1 MNVKIV
7 TRIAFFGLFL
17 VLAAGLIK
25 IFYPIDVKTQ
35 SIMLVSGFTIMLLG
49 SIWRVVLEMNEP
61 DEND

>member
-1 MNVKIV
+1 VSIKVV

-17 VLAAGLIK
+17 VLVSLLFKLFKVISFDIRSG
-25 IFYPIDVKTQ
+25 
-35 SIMLVSGFTIMLLG
+35 MLVTGFTLMLLG

>member
-17 VLAAGLIK
+17 VLATALIK
-25 IFYPIDVKTQ
+25 VFYPIDVKTQ

-61 DEND
+61 DDND

>member
-7 TRIAFFGLFL
+7 TRIAFFGLSL
-17 VLAAGLIK
+17 VLAAVLIK
-25 IFYPIDVKTQ
+25 FFYPIDVKTQ

>member
-1 MNVKIV
+1 MSIKVV

-17 VLAAGLIK
+17 VLMSLLFKLFNVIRFDIRSG
-25 IFYPIDVKTQ
+25 
-35 SIMLVSGFTIMLLG
+35 MLVTGFTLMLLG

>member
-1 MNVKIV
+1 MNIKIV

-17 VLAAGLIK
+17 VLAAALIK
-25 IFYPIDVKTQ
+25 TFYPIDVKTQ